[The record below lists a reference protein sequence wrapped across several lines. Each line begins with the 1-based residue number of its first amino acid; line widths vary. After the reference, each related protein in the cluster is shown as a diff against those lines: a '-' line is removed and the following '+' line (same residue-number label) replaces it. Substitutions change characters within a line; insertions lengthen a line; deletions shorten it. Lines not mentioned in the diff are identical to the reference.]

1 MWCQQ
6 LMAAGGWGAGACQGG
21 VGQVAVYVTA
31 PGTQQLAGCQGEPRG
46 PSLGCHW
53 LRGGLGCGSL
63 HTYLVCCQQLGQVH
77 QSVSEQCVLRL
88 QCSKLWGVLWGRGAL
103 RPSSYQWQQQGM
115 AVLSAQAPAVRCGS
129 LGPNCVCVYY
139 TLLGT

>member
-1 MWCQQ
+1 LWQ
-6 LMAAGGWGAGACQGG
+6 
-21 VGQVAVYVTA
+21 
-31 PGTQQLAGCQGEPRG
+31 P
-46 PSLGCHW
+46 
-53 LRGGLGCGSL
+53 
-63 HTYLVCCQQLGQVH
+63 TYLVCCQQLGQVH